1 METRRLT
8 NPAMPRGLY
17 WGQVGLYLWAGYA
30 LLQAIVVGEFAGAAI
45 VWLMVFGFVRFFA
58 AYGISNE
65 NKWGYWMGLVVCA
78 LTIIPTLNSLV
89 HEPGLLFHP
98 DFLLLLVAPV
108 AIFFSL
114 LEPSSRDYART
125 WFR

>member
-1 METRRLT
+1 
-8 NPAMPRGLY
+8 MPRGLY
-17 WGQVGLYLWAGYA
+17 WGQVGLYLWAAYA
-30 LLQAIVVGEFAGAAI
+30 LVRAILVGEFAGGAI
-45 VWLMVFGFVRFFA
+45 VWLMVFGFVRVFA

-65 NKWGYWMGLVVCA
+65 NKWGYWMGLVVTA
-78 LTIIPTLNSLV
+78 LTIIPTLYALV
-89 HEPGLLFHP
+89 HGPSLALHP

-114 LEPSSRDYART
+114 LEPSSRDFART